1 MLAGGVHFHLSA
13 FKLVQLLADGS
24 LQGIVGKQNSISA
37 LSDPWAAAERRC
49 FREGVEQQVQ
59 VMDNRLLFG

>member
-1 MLAGGVHFHLSA
+1 MLAGGVHFHLGA

-37 LSDPWAAAERRC
+37 LSDLWAA
-49 FREGVEQQVQ
+49 EGKMLQE
-59 VMDNRLLFG
+59 MCKAAGPGDG